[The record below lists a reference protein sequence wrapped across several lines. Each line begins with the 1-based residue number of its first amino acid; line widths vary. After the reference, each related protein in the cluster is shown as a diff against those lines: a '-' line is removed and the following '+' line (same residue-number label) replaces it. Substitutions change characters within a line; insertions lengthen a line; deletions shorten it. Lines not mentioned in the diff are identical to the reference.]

1 MLSSEWWSFRG
12 LLEGQQWACGLQR
25 SRPIQ
30 YLWSHHPTYWMLEL
44 PEWSWGCSSLP
55 THSEN
60 ATSVMHKLKQ
70 VKNKLIIYCKLCGG
84 DERFGFTHG
93 NASHYNSPFYVFV
106 NLPFIGN
113 FKSVHLF
120 SAFPLATRWENMAYG
135 HALSF
140 AHSYRLFSTPKGL
153 VLISYNSDS
162 H

>member
-70 VKNKLIIYCKLCGG
+70 VKNKLIIYCKLCGEMKG
-84 DERFGFTHG
+84 L
-93 NASHYNSPFYVFV
+93 ASLMVMLLITIHLFMFLWTCHLLATLNPCIYS
-106 NLPFIGN
+106 LPFPLRLDEKTWLMVMHYHLPILTDS
-113 FKSVHLF
+113 SVLQ
-120 SAFPLATRWENMAYG
+120 
-135 HALSF
+135 
-140 AHSYRLFSTPKGL
+140 KGL
-153 VLISYNSDS
+153 S
-162 H
+162 